1 MLRGNYPARVDEK
14 GRLKIPAAFL
24 DVLREKYQGE
34 FFVTSLNGEFVRI
47 YPLEEWNQIEE
58 RLARVASTNR
68 TKKKFLNRV
77 NYYGQLAKLDKQGRV
92 LIPALLREVAAM
104 RGEADVLGSLTYL
117 DVWNHQRFLEEIK
130 KSPIT
135 PEDEKI
141 LDELGV

>member
-24 DVLREKYQGE
+24 EVVRENYGGE

-47 YPLEEWNQIEE
+47 YPLEEWNRIEE

-92 LIPALLREVAAM
+92 LIPSLLREVAGM
-104 RGEADVLGSLTYL
+104 RGEVDVLGSLTYL